1 MSQEWYLMK
10 TDNDTVSGFEGEDF
24 EYFAQDAFEEA
35 LESPIGTNVKILN
48 YDLSKSVPR
57 RVIIDGNVQDTKLNT
72 LGRKMLAPIGTCEA
86 GMYVLYDNKYWLIT
100 GLVDNNGI
108 YEKAILALC
117 NYKLTWLNDDKE
129 IVQRWVNIVS
139 ASQYNNGET
148 TTTHYVIRSDQLLVI
163 MPPDDESVLL
173 STGKRFIIDN
183 RCKIYEKHFD
193 ENVKVD
199 TTKPVNVYKITRND
213 SVLFDYQNSGNHEF
227 MCSQVEQDKKD
238 GYYVI
243 NGVGYWLCDL
253 PNTNKKDADVFISQI
268 EYDKAVV
275 ILGGGIE
282 TKFGAKFINY
292 TGEDTE
298 AIPIWNVDCDF
309 IDKLNIRY
317 DDKSIYISAN
327 DKTRKILNKT
337 FTLSLSAENY
347 QTTNLVITIKPF

>member
-72 LGRKMLAPIGTCEA
+72 LVRKMLAPIDTCKA

-193 ENVKVD
+193 ENVEVD

-253 PNTNKKDADVFISQI
+253 PNTNKKDTDVFISQI
-268 EYDKAVV
+268 ECDKAVV

>member
-1 MSQEWYLMK
+1 MK
-10 TDNDTVSGFEGEDF
+10 TDYDTVSGFEGEDF

-48 YDLSKSVPR
+48 YDLSKCTKH
-57 RVIIDGNVQDTKLNT
+57 RVIIEGNVQDTKLNT
-72 LGRKMLAPIGTCEA
+72 LGRRMLAPIGTCKA

-117 NYKLTWLNDDKE
+117 NYCLTWLNDDKK

-213 SVLFDYQNSGNHEF
+213 SVLFDYQGSGNHEF
-227 MCSQVEQDKKD
+227 LCSQIEQDKDD

-243 NGVGYWLCDL
+243 DNNGYWLCE
-253 PNTNKKDADVFISQI
+253 PPEIKEEVDVFISQI
-268 EYDKAVV
+268 ECDKPVV
-275 ILGGGIE
+275 TLGGGIE

-292 TGEDTE
+292 TGEDLE
-298 AIPIWNVDCDF
+298 AIPIWNIDCDF

-317 DDKSIYISAN
+317 DGKSIYIAAT

-337 FTLSLSAENY
+337 FILSLSTENY
-347 QTTNLVITIKPF
+347 QATNLVITIKPF